1 MGRVDVGAQP
11 QAGVGHAH
19 RRPRHVRGE
28 PADRAVARVH
38 GPLLRGREVAS
49 LHAQA
54 VEPGARQ
61 RVVVV
66 AGHER
71 HAPVGGHLAQA
82 LEQGACQLD
91 QVGHAPLAQL
101 EHVAEQHHVVG
112 AGQRLHEPVANGRE
126 PNHVGP
132 AQQPEVEVGDHGEVH
147 GRDGRSPTSVS
158 GACRASAATTG
169 FWSTA
174 RSAPR
179 TPCWIPAGRRP
190 RPAHGRAP
198 RAHSAGRRASRA
210 HAVPTRLGGP
220 VRRAAPRCASSAC
233 PAGCAWPSGR
243 RGRSPCGHPSSKR
256 PTSRRCWPTPRR
268 RGSSRRRTE
277 AGDAAARVAR
287 LRRQSRSH
295 GRDARRAT
303 RGARGRRPRA
313 NRALDP
319 QAERG
324 LAAAGGAGDAAGG
337 ALPRG
342 DPIGRR
348 ARRARAR
355 R

>member
-38 GPLLRGREVAS
+38 GPLLRRREVAS

-54 VEPGARQ
+54 VEPRARQ

-71 HAPVGGHLAQA
+71 HAPVGGHLAQT

-112 AGQRLHEPVANGRE
+112 AGQRLHEPVANGRK

-132 AQQPEVEVGDHGEVH
+132 AQQPEVEVGDHAEVH
-147 GRDGRSPTSVS
+147 GRDGRSPTSVR
-158 GACRASAATTG
+158 GACRVSAATTG

-174 RSAPR
+174 PSAPR
-179 TPCWIPAGRRP
+179 TPCWIPAGSGARP
-190 RPAHGRAP
+190 AP
-198 RAHSAGRRASRA
+198 RASSTGT
-210 HAVPTRLGGP
+210 P
-220 VRRAAPRCASSAC
+220 RRAASVSSSRGPYAA
-233 PAGCAWPSGR
+233 AGPVPGGIEVRLERVPGGLRLAEWEAGQIAR
-243 RGRSPCGHPSSKR
+243 RHPSSTR

-268 RGSSRRRTE
+268 RGSSRR
-277 AGDAAARVAR
+277 ARERATRAR
-287 LRRQSRSH
+287 LR
-295 GRDARRAT
+295 GAT
-303 RGARGRRPRA
+303 APA
-313 NRALDP
+313 P
-319 QAERG
+319 V
-324 LAAAGGAGDAAGG
+324 
-337 ALPRG
+337 
-342 DPIGRR
+342 
-348 ARRARAR
+348 ARAR
-355 R
+355 CATSYAWSVWAPTGCESRAGSSGRTRAGSSRRRR